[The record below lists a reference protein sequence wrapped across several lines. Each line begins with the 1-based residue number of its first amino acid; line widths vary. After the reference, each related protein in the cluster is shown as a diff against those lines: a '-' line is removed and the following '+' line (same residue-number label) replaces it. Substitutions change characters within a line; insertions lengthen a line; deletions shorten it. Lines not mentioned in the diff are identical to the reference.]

1 MNFSINFIL
10 EAIAI
15 GLATGIFSGAFGIG
29 GGIVCTPLLRLCLGV
44 SPHMAIGTTM
54 ALIIPTSLS
63 GALNYTRK
71 GLVDKKVSTAMMI
84 PAVVGVLIGAAL
96 TKVVHGKMLM
106 LSFALLVVLSGIDL
120 TLGIGKKIMDM
131 REASNS
137 EGEIGAEEEN
147 PDRSLRT
154 KILVGLMSGCLAG
167 FFGVGGGFILVPCL
181 LYFFKMPIKAAFGTS
196 LVVIATVSVPGTITH
211 FLLGHVNIPLMLT
224 MMGGA
229 VAGSFIGSSVAL
241 RIRDSWLRKGFGV
254 IMLIVAFVLMG
265 RELSP

>member
-84 PAVVGVLIGAAL
+84 PAVVGVLLGAAL

-106 LSFALLVVLSGIDL
+106 LSFALLVVVSGIDL
-120 TLGIGKKIMDM
+120 TFGIGKKIMDM
-131 REASNS
+131 REAAIGEAESVS
-137 EGEIGAEEEN
+137 EAESS
-147 PDRSLRT
+147 DRSLRT

-196 LVVIATVSVPGTITH
+196 VVIATVSVPDH
-211 FLLGHVNIPLMLT
+211 NPLCSVMNIPLMLT
-224 MMGGA
+224 MMGGVVGADLFSA
-229 VAGSFIGSSVAL
+229 VRWRFS
-241 RIRDSWLRKGFGV
+241 DSWLRKGFG
-254 IMLIVAFVLMG
+254 
-265 RELSP
+265 